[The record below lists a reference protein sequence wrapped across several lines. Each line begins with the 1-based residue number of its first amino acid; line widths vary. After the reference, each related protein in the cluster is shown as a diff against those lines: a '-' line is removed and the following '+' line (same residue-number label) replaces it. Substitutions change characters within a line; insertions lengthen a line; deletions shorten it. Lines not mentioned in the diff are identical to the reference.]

1 MRPEP
6 RLLLNVDEVE
16 KVLGARL
23 FRRIERAK
31 RPFIKS
37 QKSEY
42 VWLGEICGIAFLNQQ
57 IFAFQEKQFPIAI
70 SISRDLQIV
79 IPPIFFAETKNSL
92 QSSPFTVASPILS
105 LHHTETQLLHTAF
118 CTRAYRVVLAKLG
131 KKLDIGR

>member
-1 MRPEP
+1 MNS
-6 RLLLNVDEVE
+6 LTCIIVYNIFYLVE
-16 KVLGARL
+16 FFDFESLMSQIIQITCTQGRGGRRGGCFRARL

-57 IFAFQEKQFPIAI
+57 IFAFQEKQFHIAI

-79 IPPIFFAETKNSL
+79 ISPIFFAENQK
-92 QSSPFTVASPILS
+92 
-105 LHHTETQLLHTAF
+105 
-118 CTRAYRVVLAKLG
+118 
-131 KKLDIGR
+131 